1 MNRIAGAGITLFS
14 AIAILLAALHMLASN
29 ASAGAIQS
37 GMGPGVPPAPQFHLV
52 DKVEGFR
59 LERLVRALSG
69 ADSIFSGAD
78 KTRIA
83 TRYALSTGMDVV
95 RRYLIDEVRSAGYEP
110 SIGRFVLNIAV
121 PDLTGTAL
129 SSAGDTVWIA
139 DTQGRIYRTTVDGGW
154 PAFVRCGSIGHD
166 IYDLERDPRGRLW
179 APCRMT
185 GSPYGALFV
194 SADGGASWSL
204 RASGTDIYTLGTVS
218 FSNEQLGMAAGSN
231 GTVIRT
237 ADYGESWSPL
247 DPATF
252 GYDAFNGIAASGL
265 MHFWLVSDAGY
276 LYETSDF
283 GATWHNRSLMLGR
296 LSGIDFHGE
305 SAGVA
310 VGSGK
315 AFYTKDAGVTWTSV
329 SVATE
334 FTAVRMSDALRVVA
348 AGTGGEIWVSED
360 GGATWGRFG
369 TECSVARD
377 VWSVASVGDGSYW
390 LAGRDLVRHVSWNAA
405 LEDCAA
411 VQFAD
416 TVWGENIAFRREGE
430 KYPDRRFLLTAHYD
444 SKSGSPYDCAPGAD
458 DNATGVAA
466 VLECARVLREERLE
480 RSVEFVLFDG
490 EELGLLGSRFYAA
503 ALDTG
508 VVYEGDLNLDMIG
521 WTPNA
526 EAMSAVIAKRAGAT
540 PDTILADAIET
551 AIDSFALPLETSYL
565 LPGEPGSSDHIA
577 FWDAGI
583 PAVLLIEGRAGQRT
597 PYYHTCSD
605 QANTLSYAY
614 LEVCTQ
620 TALGA
625 IAILAGLVPDEQPL
639 FALRQN
645 YPNPFNAGT
654 VLSYS
659 LEAPA
664 SVEIAVYDVSGRR
677 VALIER
683 SSRGQ
688 GEYTRVWDGK
698 DEGGRSLASGLY
710 FLRLRA
716 GEAEAVRKI
725 VILR

>member
-1 MNRIAGAGITLFS
+1 
-14 AIAILLAALHMLASN
+14 
-29 ASAGAIQS
+29 
-37 GMGPGVPPAPQFHLV
+37 
-52 DKVEGFR
+52 VEGFR

-78 KTRIA
+78 KTRIG

-95 RRYLIDEVRSAGYEP
+95 RRYLIDEVLSAGYAP
-110 SIGRFVLNIAV
+110 SIRRFVLNIAV

-129 SSAGDTVWIA
+129 SSAGDTVWVA
-139 DTQGRIYRTTVDGGW
+139 DAEGKIYRTTADDGW
-154 PAFVRCGSIGHD
+154 AAFVRCGSIGQI
-166 IYDLERDPRGRLW
+166 IYNLERDPRGRLW
-179 APCRMT
+179 APCRVT
-185 GSPYGALFV
+185 GTAQGALFV

-204 RASGTDIYTLGTVS
+204 RASGTDIYTLGTVA
-218 FSNEQLGMAAGSN
+218 FSGEQLGMAAGSN

-252 GYDAFNGIAASGL
+252 GYEAFNGIAASGP
-265 MHFWLVSDAGY
+265 MHYWLVTDSGY

-283 GATWHNRSLMLGR
+283 GTTWSRRPLMFGR
-296 LSGIDFHGE
+296 LSGIDFYGD

-310 VGSGK
+310 VGYGK
-315 AFYTKDAGVTWTSV
+315 AFYTKDAGATWTSV
-329 SVATE
+329 PVATE
-334 FTAVRMSDALRVVA
+334 FTAVRMGDSLKVVA
-348 AGTGGEIWVSED
+348 SGTGGEIWTSED
-360 GGATWGRFG
+360 GGITWGRFG

-377 VWSVASVGDGSYW
+377 VWSVAFAGDGSYW
-390 LAGRDLVRHVSWNAA
+390 LAGRDLARRVSWGSAVK
-405 LEDCAA
+405 DCAA
-411 VQFAD
+411 FQFAD

-430 KYPDRRFLLTAHYD
+430 KEPDRRVLLTAHYD

-466 VLECARVLREERLE
+466 VLECARILREERLD

-503 ALDTG
+503 ALEAG
-508 VVYEGDLNLDMIG
+508 VAYEGVLNLDMIG
-521 WTPNA
+521 WAPNG
-526 EAMSAVIAKRAGAT
+526 EAMSAAIAKRAGTT
-540 PDTILADAIET
+540 PDTILANAMQT
-551 AIDSFALPLETSYL
+551 AIDSFALPLETSFL

-583 PAVLLIEGRAGQRT
+583 PAVLLIEGKAGSRT

-605 QANTLSYAY
+605 AANTLNYAY
-614 LEVCTQ
+614 LEVCTK

-625 IAILAGLVPDEQPL
+625 IAILAGLIPDEPPR

-645 YPNPFNAGT
+645 YPNPFNTWT

-664 SVEIAVYDVSGRR
+664 NVEIVVYDVSGRR

-683 SSRGQ
+683 SSREQ
-688 GEYTRVWDGK
+688 GDHRRVWRGTD
-698 DEGGRSLASGLY
+698 DGGRRLASGVY

>member
-1 MNRIAGAGITLFS
+1 LGRIILVHRRRNCIRGIAVILSSFAAAGAFGS
-14 AIAILLAALHMLASN
+14 APTVVN
-29 ASAGAIQS
+29 
-37 GMGPGVPPAPQFHLV
+37 
-52 DKVEGFR
+52 KVEGFR

-83 TRYALSTGMDVV
+83 TRHSLATGMDVV
-95 RRYLIDEVRSAGYEP
+95 RRYLIDEARSAGYTP
-110 SIGRFVLNIAV
+110 SIGRFILNISV

-129 SSAGDTVWIA
+129 SNAGDTVWVA
-139 DTQGRIYRTTVDGGW
+139 DTQGKIYRTTAAGGW
-154 PAFVRCGSIGHD
+154 PAFVRCGSVGHD

-179 APCRMT
+179 ASCRIT
-185 GSPYGALFV
+185 GSAYGALFV
-194 SADGGASWSL
+194 SADGGATWSI
-204 RASGTDIYTLGTVS
+204 RASGTDIFTLGAVA
-218 FSNEQLGMAAGSN
+218 FSSEQLGMAAGSN
-231 GTVIRT
+231 GTVVRT
-237 ADYGESWSPL
+237 ADYGETWTAL

-252 GYDAFNGIAASGL
+252 GYEAFNGIAISGP
-265 MHFWLVSDAGY
+265 MRFWLVTDSGY
-276 LYETSDF
+276 LYETPDF
-283 GATWHNRSLMLGR
+283 GATWSRRSLMFGALR
-296 LSGIDFHGE
+296 GIDFHGD

-315 AFYTKDAGVTWTSV
+315 AFYTKDAGATWTAVSV
-329 SVATE
+329 STE
-334 FTAVRMSDALRVVA
+334 FTAVCMNDSLRVIA
-348 AGTGGEIWVSED
+348 AGTGGEIWTSED
-360 GGATWGRFG
+360 GGITWGRFG

-377 VWSVASVGDGSYW
+377 VWSVASAGDGAYW
-390 LAGRDLVRHVSWNAA
+390 LAGRDLARRISWGSV
-405 LEDCAA
+405 LKDCSA

-430 KYPDRRFLLTAHYD
+430 NEPDRRVLLTAHYD

-458 DNATGVAA
+458 DNASGVAA
-466 VLECARVLREERLE
+466 VLECARVLRGERLE

-503 ALDTG
+503 ALEAG
-508 VVYEGDLNLDMIG
+508 VIYDGVLNLDMIG
-521 WTPNA
+521 WSPNG

-540 PDTILADAIET
+540 PDTILVNAIQTAIES
-551 AIDSFALPLETSYL
+551 AALPLETSFL

-577 FWDAGI
+577 FWDVGI
-583 PAVLLIEGRAGQRT
+583 PAVLLIEGKAGERT

-605 QANTLSYAY
+605 AANTLNYAY
-614 LEVCTQ
+614 LEVCAK

-625 IAILAGLVPDEQPL
+625 IAILAGLIPDRPPG
-639 FALRQN
+639 FALLQN

-659 LEAPA
+659 LNAPA

-688 GEYTRVWDGK
+688 GEYRRVWDGS
-698 DEGGRSLASGLY
+698 DEGGRRLASGVY